1 MRAVLQFDYGCNY
14 DTREILRLRS
24 GQALAPL
31 VKTRIFGM
39 TALGDRRPQ
48 LGSTRKVRDV
58 TATTRARML
67 ESSVSG
73 SLCSTFHRREPMPN
87 ILTIEELAVEP
98 LAKMLPHPEVRTDV
112 LVIGAG
118 PTGLACAIEAQKVGL
133 KLIVVDKGCLVN
145 SLFHYPPGMTF
156 FTTPELL
163 EIGDIPFTTSLQ
175 KPTREEALEYYRKVS
190 EHYRLD
196 IRQYEWVKTVMGEDN
211 KFQITATDR
220 AARPRD
226 YHTRKVIVSTGYY
239 DLANQLD
246 ILGEDLPKV
255 SHYYGESHP
264 YYDCDVVVIG
274 GKNSAAI
281 AALDLWRHG
290 ARVTLVYRGAQLHHH
305 VKYWIRPDLEN
316 RIKNREIE
324 AHFNSAVQEIGVDH
338 VVVQTPRGPIRLKN
352 DFVLALV
359 GYHPDYDFL
368 RSMGLELSTEQC
380 RPVCDPVTLESNV
393 AGIYVAGVIV
403 AGSRTNEIFI
413 ENGRFHGKQ
422 IAEDLKRKL
431 LPGS

>member
-1 MRAVLQFDYGCNY
+1 
-14 DTREILRLRS
+14 
-24 GQALAPL
+24 
-31 VKTRIFGM
+31 
-39 TALGDRRPQ
+39 
-48 LGSTRKVRDV
+48 
-58 TATTRARML
+58 
-67 ESSVSG
+67 
-73 SLCSTFHRREPMPN
+73 
-87 ILTIEELAVEP
+87 
-98 LAKMLPHPEVRTDV
+98 MLPHPETRTDV

-133 KLIVVDKGCLVN
+133 KVIVVDKGCLVN

-211 KFQITATDR
+211 NFQITATDR
-220 AARPRD
+220 AGRPRD
-226 YHTRKVIVSTGYY
+226 YRTRKVVVSTGYY
-239 DLANQLD
+239 DLANQLG
-246 ILGEDLPKV
+246 IPGEDLPKV

-316 RIKNREIE
+316 RIKNREID
-324 AHFNSAVQEIGVDH
+324 AHFHSTVQEIGVDH

-352 DFVLALV
+352 DFVLALI

-393 AGIYVAGVIV
+393 AGVYVAGVIV